1 MNKLYWFLGGLI
13 LVVAILYFAI
23 FSPKNDANTKK
34 VATSIFAVHS
44 LTEQI
49 AKGGD
54 IEVVNILPEGVS
66 PHQYQPTAQ
75 DQLRLSSVDKVFV
88 IGYEL
93 DNWAQSAAQS
103 VNSNVK
109 VVQMDTGL
117 TLQSFEEEDDHDH
130 EHEDDHDHEDDAD
143 HSDEEES
150 HDHGE
155 FDPHYWLSVKNAKMI
170 AETIKGELVDL
181 DADNAAVYEQNFTT
195 LIEELDSLILNN
207 AQIASKFKSKEI
219 VTFHSA
225 FGYFAKELGLSV
237 VATVSEFPGQTP
249 SPAYIANVGSIIREY
264 GVKILFKEPELS
276 EDIVAA
282 LANDYGATVETLD
295 PLEGGQKGETYQ
307 SIIEKNIQVLAR
319 VLGQN

>member
-117 TLQSFEEEDDHDH
+117 TLQKFKEEDDHDH

-249 SPAYIANVGSIIREY
+249 SPAYIANVGSIIKEHN
-264 GVKILFKEPELS
+264 VKILFKEPELS
-276 EDIVAA
+276 EEIVAA
-282 LANDYGATVETLD
+282 LAKDYGATVETLD
-295 PLEGGQKGETYQ
+295 PLEGGRAGETYQ
-307 SIIEKNIQVLAR
+307 SITEKNMQVLAR

>member
-13 LVVAILYFAI
+13 ALVAILYFAI
-23 FSPKNDANTKK
+23 FSPKSDTDTKK

-49 AKGGD
+49 AKGGN

-88 IGYEL
+88 IGHEL
-93 DNWAQSAAQS
+93 DNWAKTASQA
-103 VNSNVK
+103 VNSSVK
-109 VVQMDTGL
+109 VVQMDTGI
-117 TLQSFEEEDDHDH
+117 TLQKFEEEDDHEEGDNH
-130 EHEDDHDHEDDAD
+130 EHEDEADYHDDEGNHDHE
-143 HSDEEES
+143 
-150 HDHGE
+150 HGE
-155 FDPHYWLSVKNAKMI
+155 FDPHYWLAVENAKIM
-170 AETIKGELVDL
+170 AQTIKNELTDL
-181 DADNAAVYEQNFTT
+181 DTDNAAIYEQNFTT
-195 LIEELDSLILNN
+195 LIEELDSLILRNQ
-207 AQIASKFKSKEI
+207 QIASEFKLNEI
-219 VTFHSA
+219 VTFHNA
-225 FGYFAKELGLSV
+225 FGYFAKELGLSI
-237 VATVSEFPGQTP
+237 VATISEFPGQTP
-249 SPAYIANVGSIIREY
+249 SPAYIANVGSIIKEY